1 MTVNYLERLF
11 IESDVI
17 NRLCHKA
24 MEADWPDSVINGLYE
39 LRDELNDEI
48 DYQSQF
54 DYNYL

>member
-1 MTVNYLERLF
+1 
-11 IESDVI
+11 
-17 NRLCHKA
+17 